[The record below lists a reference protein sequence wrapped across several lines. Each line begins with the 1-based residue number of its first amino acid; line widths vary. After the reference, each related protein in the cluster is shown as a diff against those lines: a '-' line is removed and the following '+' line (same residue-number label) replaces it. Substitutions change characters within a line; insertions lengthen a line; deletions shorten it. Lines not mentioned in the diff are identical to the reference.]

1 MQLELWQAAFEL
13 ENSNHRQNR
22 NGSSPGPLS
31 KQAEANQSKGDQ
43 SWQRKVQEEA
53 DAIKKINKIKR
64 PVGSRTLWQKVTI
77 ENLAEEGGYRAG
89 RVERIM
95 REEGAGVLL
104 DVEVG

>member
-1 MQLELWQAAFEL
+1 MNKLSLQQERRRGRKRGKKTQGTVQLELWQAAFEL

-53 DAIKKINKIKR
+53 
-64 PVGSRTLWQKVTI
+64 
-77 ENLAEEGGYRAG
+77 
-89 RVERIM
+89 
-95 REEGAGVLL
+95 
-104 DVEVG
+104 EVI